1 MEHAATPQHLYH
13 SSYGSLNRSI
23 TKSIR
28 QKERKS
34 VRFSH
39 IEIREY
45 EIILG
50 DHPGGMIVNGS
61 SVSLGWNYNVTEPTQ
76 INSFEL
82 EKDMKGR
89 RDFEHLA
96 LSKYERED
104 LLREFGWARSYIEES
119 IKQKIQIQNQRKR
132 SLKKSVREIVHN
144 RVSSL
149 LHLAPKK
156 LKISSPK
163 IPNLQISKNTS

>member
-1 MEHAATPQHLYH
+1 MEHASIHQHLYH
-13 SSYGSLNRSI
+13 PSYGSLNRSI

-45 EIILG
+45 EITLG

-61 SVSLGWNYNVTEPTQ
+61 SISLGWNYNVIEPTQ
-76 INSFEL
+76 INTFEL

-89 RDFEHLA
+89 RHSEHYLA
-96 LSKYERED
+96 MSKYERED
-104 LLREFGWARSYIEES
+104 LLKEFGWGRSYIEES

-156 LKISSPK
+156 KV
-163 IPNLQISKNTS
+163 KNIVTQNSQFTNFEE